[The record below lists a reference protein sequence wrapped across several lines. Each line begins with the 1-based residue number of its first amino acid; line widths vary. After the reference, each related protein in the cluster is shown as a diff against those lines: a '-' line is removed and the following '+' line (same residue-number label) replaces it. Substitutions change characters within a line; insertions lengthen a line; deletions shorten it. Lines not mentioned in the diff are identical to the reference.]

1 MANKAFS
8 NGLHRAAP
16 RRQIEQLSGVGTD
29 GRTIPEP
36 GSLSL
41 QVTVYANVLG
51 HTVAN
56 EENMLGE
63 VDRHSSQS
71 VLLFAGT
78 VPVDLKLMPN
88 ASADTVEPTQLTVQ
102 QNHLPLPTH
111 TVKGAED
118 PWCDL
123 EQSARY
129 LGISTSTLYKYSSQR
144 KIESRKIAG
153 RLQFRRSELDEF
165 LEKQIRPARKG
176 RISPGIIST
185 ALCSGK

>member
-1 MANKAFS
+1 MAHRAFS
-8 NGLHRAAP
+8 NGLHGAAQ
-16 RRQIEQLSGVGTD
+16 RRQIEQLLGVETD
-29 GRTIPEP
+29 GRTTPES

-41 QVTVYANVLG
+41 RVTVYANVLG
-51 HTVAN
+51 HTATN
-56 EENMLGE
+56 GE
-63 VDRHSSQS
+63 STIGEDERHSSQS

-78 VPVDLKLMPN
+78 VPVDVKLMPN
-88 ASADTVEPTQLTVQ
+88 ALADAAESTCVIIH
-102 QNHLPLPTH
+102 QNDLVPPTH
-111 TVKGAED
+111 TVKPARD

-153 RLQFRRSELDEF
+153 RLQFRQTELDEF
-165 LEKQIRPARKG
+165 MKKQIRPARKG
-176 RISPGIIST
+176 RSSQSIIPP